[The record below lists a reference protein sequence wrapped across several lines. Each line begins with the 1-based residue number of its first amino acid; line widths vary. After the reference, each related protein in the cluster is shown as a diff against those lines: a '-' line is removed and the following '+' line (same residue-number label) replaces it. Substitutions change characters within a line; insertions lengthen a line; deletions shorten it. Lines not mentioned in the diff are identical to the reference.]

1 MSPTRFNFAR
11 KHRAHVLTIVLFG
24 VLAAV
29 QLTVLRSLSYSRA
42 SLRTLSAEKAA
53 RASDPLMLN
62 DLDWHPER
70 YAVADSLQP
79 IRAVVADHC
88 PGRAGYQLAVCLT
101 DLFARQFPHGMPT
114 REFFDKHHDPVAVFQ
129 AHLAGEPGHCVS
141 RSGMLAVAL
150 LATGTPARVVQILDR
165 AGVHGHNVVEVWD
178 AGSWR
183 LLDPTFA
190 RSLEAA
196 DGKSSALDMRSPPF
210 PRWRHV
216 PERVPG
222 AGVIQAPAL
231 QEYAEGWLQQALLV
245 YPEPWL
251 YTRVGPPLSAWP
263 FRGRFLMV
271 GDPTLRVGRGQMLL
285 QAGAGISLMLGL
297 GILLSLL
304 NGLRSGLLSSL
315 SRRRRTAIHA
325 ETEIG

>member
-1 MSPTRFNFAR
+1 MSPTRFNIAR
-11 KHRAHVLTIVLFG
+11 KRRAHVFGIVLFG

-29 QLTVLRSLSYSRA
+29 QLTALRSLPYSRA

-53 RASDPLMLN
+53 QASDRLMLD

-70 YAVADSLQP
+70 YAVAASLQP
-79 IRAVVADHC
+79 IRAIVGDHC
-88 PGRAGYQLAVCLT
+88 PGSSGYQLAICLT
-101 DLFARQFPHGMPT
+101 NLFARQFPHGMPT
-114 REFFDKHHDPVAVFQ
+114 REFFDKDHDPVAVFE

-150 LATGTPARVVQILDR
+150 LATGTPARVVQVLDR

-183 LLDPTFA
+183 LLDPSFA
-190 RSLEAA
+190 GHLEAA
-196 DGKSSALDMRSPPF
+196 DGKTSALDMKSPPF
-210 PRWRHV
+210 PRWRPV
-216 PERVPG
+216 AERVPV
-222 AGVIQAPAL
+222 AGVNQAQALHDYAERRL
-231 QEYAEGWLQQALLV
+231 QEALII

-263 FRGRFLMV
+263 FTGRFLLV
-271 GDPTLRVGRGQMLL
+271 GDPSIWVGRGQVLL

-304 NGLRSGLLSSL
+304 KGLRSGLLPSL
-315 SRRRRTAIHA
+315 SRRRRIAIHA
-325 ETEIG
+325 ETETR